1 MKKLFNSICLGA
13 VLCMAALATPIIV
26 GVSVSGCAGTRGQE
40 QTYTTTEALGA
51 TVDTASQI
59 FTDYEV
65 VRAQGALG
73 PAATKEDLRAWVR
86 SDPSYQT
93 FTGLRNQFNNVFN
106 QWCQINAVLATQT
119 NAPSALADPKF
130 RLAAIQAA
138 GELTLFIAGIVGHDK
153 VQVVNVNQP

>member
-1 MKKLFNSICLGA
+1 MKKLFYTLAFAQFLLMFSAGVA
-13 VLCMAALATPIIV
+13 TVFVVPALVT
-26 GVSVSGCAGTRGQE
+26 GCAGTRGQE
-40 QTYTTTEALGA
+40 QAYTTTEALGA
-51 TVDTASQI
+51 TVDAASEV

-65 VRAQGALG
+65 VRAQQALG

-86 SDPSYQT
+86 SEPSYQT

-106 QWCQINAVLATQT
+106 QWCQINATLATQT

-153 VQVVNVNQP
+153 VQVVRP